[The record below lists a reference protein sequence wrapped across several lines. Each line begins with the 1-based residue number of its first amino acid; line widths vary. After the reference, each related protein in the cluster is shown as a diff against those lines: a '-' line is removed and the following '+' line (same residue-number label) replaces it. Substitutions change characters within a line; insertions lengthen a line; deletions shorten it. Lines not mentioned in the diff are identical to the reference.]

1 MDLHL
6 KDRSNSRHRSLP
18 NLEVHRDS
26 TRLAR
31 SGDLAL
37 ATFDPGV
44 DVVGVAKLILD
55 VDLVGIN
62 ANDGAFR
69 LSVARL
75 SDVGKYMEYTT
86 YRIPD
91 AFAQSR
97 HRMS

>member
-31 SGDLAL
+31 SGVQAL
-37 ATFDPGV
+37 ATFDPAV
-44 DVVGVAKLILD
+44 DAVGVVKLVLD
-55 VDLVGIN
+55 VDLVGSN
-62 ANDGAFR
+62 ANDGTFR

-75 SDVGKYMEYTT
+75 SDVGDYME
-86 YRIPD
+86 
-91 AFAQSR
+91 
-97 HRMS
+97 